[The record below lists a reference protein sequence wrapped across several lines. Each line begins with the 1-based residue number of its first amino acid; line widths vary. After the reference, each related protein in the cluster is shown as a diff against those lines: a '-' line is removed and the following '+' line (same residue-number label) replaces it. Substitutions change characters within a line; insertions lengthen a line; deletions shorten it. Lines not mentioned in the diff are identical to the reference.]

1 MTVDSGRVPAI
12 QQHAFTIVEDLRHD
26 LGPIDAVIE
35 SMKAIRD
42 DVSRALATVNTLH
55 FGRFVLLP
63 DEPGGEPTRL
73 AFESNHDGP
82 MEEHLA
88 QIANALLP
96 FEDQL
101 FLWRGFRKGQ
111 FVRFATQHALPASA
125 FYLGHPG
132 LSVGQILADDEVR
145 DRLAEL
151 LDQMDVAGELTG
163 MTGCQ
168 IRDALLDR
176 LATDDICR
184 TLGVVDRELPV
195 QPFAKWKFYLTAF
208 GAGVAALTV
217 GLPGV
222 LGFLAVEARQRAID
236 ATPGNA
242 PQLITEGDP
251 RLNPIIDHEDRAT
264 QNGLTH
270 FVPLRPGVVRKT
282 AISLVLWF
290 IEQTRQH
297 IAYQG
302 ALGGITS
309 IHFARWVILPD
320 DRVLFFSNY
329 DGSWEAYLGDFV
341 DHAAIGLSAVWS
353 NTKWFPKSYAL
364 VLKGAAQES
373 NFKQW
378 TRTFQVEN
386 QIWYSAYPH
395 LTVQNILDNARIREG
410 AVGPMT
416 EEEARAWLARL

>member
-1 MTVDSGRVPAI
+1 MDNHRVAAI
-12 QQHAFTIVEDLRHD
+12 QQLAFTIVEELRD
-26 LGPIDAVIE
+26 GLGPTDTVIA

-42 DVSRALATVNTLH
+42 EVSRALTAVKTLH

-63 DEPGGEPTRL
+63 DEPGGELRRL

-82 MEEHLA
+82 VEAHLEE
-88 QIANALLP
+88 IADALRP
-96 FEDQL
+96 FEDRL
-101 FLWRGFRKGQ
+101 FLWKGFRNGQ
-111 FVRFATQHALPASA
+111 FVSFAMQHALPAAA

-151 LDQMDVAGELTG
+151 LDDMDTAGELHGRTA
-163 MTGCQ
+163 CN
-168 IRDALLDR
+168 IREALLSKLTSDGKPRR
-176 LATDDICR
+176 LGA
-184 TLGVVDRELPV
+184 VDRELPV

-208 GAGVAALTV
+208 GAGLAALTI
-217 GLPGV
+217 GAPGV
-222 LGFLAVEARQRAID
+222 LSFLAVEARQRAFD
-236 ATPGNA
+236 AKPGQE
-242 PQLITEGDP
+242 PKLVSEGDP
-251 RLNPIIDHEDRAT
+251 RLNPIIDHEDRVT

-270 FVPLRPGVVRKT
+270 FVPLRPGIVRKT
-282 AISLVLWF
+282 ALSLVLWF

-309 IHFARWVILPD
+309 IHFARWVVLPD

-353 NTKWFPKSYAL
+353 NTKWFPKAYAL

-373 NFKQW
+373 SFKQW

-410 AVGPMT
+410 AIGTMT
-416 EEEARAWLARL
+416 EERARAWLALF

>member
-1 MTVDSGRVPAI
+1 MPAV
-12 QQHAFTIVEDLRHD
+12 QQHALTIVEDLRQD

-42 DVSRALATVNTLH
+42 DVSRALATVKTLH

-63 DEPGGEPTRL
+63 DEPGGEPMRL

-82 MEEHLA
+82 VEEHLA
-88 QIANALLP
+88 EIANALQP
-96 FEDQL
+96 YEDRL
-101 FLWRGFRKGQ
+101 FLWQGFRKGE
-111 FVRFATQHALPASA
+111 FVRFAMRHSRPASA

-151 LDQMDVAGELTG
+151 LDQIDVASDLTA
-163 MTGCQ
+163 MTACQ
-168 IRDALLDR
+168 IRDALLSR
-176 LATDDICR
+176 LAQDATSR
-184 TLGVVDRELPV
+184 TLGEVDRELPV
-195 QPFAKWKFYLTAF
+195 QPFAKWKFYLTAL
-208 GAGVAALTV
+208 GAGVAALTI
-217 GLPGV
+217 GAPGV

-236 ATPGNA
+236 ARPETA
-242 PQLITEGDP
+242 PRLMTEGDP

-270 FVPLRPGVVRKT
+270 LVPLRPGVVRKT
-282 AISLVLWF
+282 ALNLVLWL
-290 IEQTRQH
+290 IEQARQH

-302 ALGGITS
+302 KLGGITS
-309 IHFARWVILPD
+309 IHFARWVVLPD

-353 NTKWFPKSYAL
+353 NTKWFPKTYGL

-373 NFKQW
+373 GFKQW

-410 AVGPMT
+410 AVGTMT
-416 EEEARAWLARL
+416 EDEARAWLALF

>member
-1 MTVDSGRVPAI
+1 MAAI
-12 QQHAFTIVEDLRHD
+12 QQHALTIVEDLRD
-26 LGPIDAVIE
+26 GLGPIDAVIA
-35 SMKAIRD
+35 SMKAICD
-42 DVSRALATVNTLH
+42 DVIRALSGLKTLH

-63 DEPGGEPTRL
+63 DEPGGPPRRL
-73 AFESNHDGP
+73 AFESNYDGP
-82 MEEHLA
+82 VEAHLA
-88 QIANALLP
+88 EIGDALGP
-96 FEDQL
+96 FEDRL
-101 FLWRGFRKGQ
+101 FLWKGFRKGQ
-111 FVRFATQHALPASA
+111 FASFAIQHALPASA

-132 LSVGQILADDEVR
+132 LSVGQILADDEIR

-151 LDQMDVAGELTG
+151 LDQMGVAGDFGGQTA
-163 MTGCQ
+163 CQ
-168 IRDALLDR
+168 IRHVLLEKLTNDGR
-176 LATDDICR
+176 PR
-184 TLGVVDRELPV
+184 GLGVVDRELPV

-208 GAGVAALTV
+208 GFGLAALTV
-217 GLPGV
+217 GAPFV
-222 LGFLAVEARQRAID
+222 LAFLAVEARQRALD
-236 ATPGNA
+236 TKPGNE
-242 PQLITEGDP
+242 PKLTTEGDP
-251 RLNPIIDHEDRAT
+251 RLNPIIDQEDRVT

-282 AISLVLWF
+282 AISLVLWL
-290 IEQTRQH
+290 IEQARKH

-302 ALGGITS
+302 ELGGITS
-309 IHFARWVILPD
+309 IHFARWVVLPD

-329 DGSWEAYLGDFV
+329 DGSWEAYLGDFI

-373 NFKQW
+373 SFKQW

-416 EEEARAWLARL
+416 EEEARAWLALF